1 MQVEPISLIVS
12 LESQSE
18 SLSYG
23 LQIGFSVSRH
33 ENDIILTLQANQSSW
48 TPGTV
53 WTNSLIF
60 YSFCVLF

>member
-33 ENDIILTLQANQSSW
+33 ENDIILTLQVHQSS
-48 TPGTV
+48 
-53 WTNSLIF
+53 
-60 YSFCVLF
+60 